1 MFEKL
6 GKNPEFQKV
15 YKQGRSKANKYL
27 VMYVK
32 TGESGPSRYG
42 FSVSKK
48 VGNSVVRHHITRLL
62 RESVRK
68 NDALVKEGNRII
80 IVARKDVKNKNFKE
94 VDGAVFHL
102 LKIHGILKWSDC
114 VKKILLA
121 VIHIYQKYIS
131 PLKRTPSCIY
141 TPCCSEYAAQAIKK
155 YGAGKGGFLAIKRIL
170 RCHPFHKG
178 GYDPVP

>member
-32 TGESGPSRYG
+32 TGESGPNRYG

-68 NDALVKEGNRII
+68 NDALVKEGNRIV
-80 IVARKDVKNKNFKE
+80 IVARSQVRDCSFDVVE
-94 VDGAVFHL
+94 GAVIHL
-102 LKIHGILKWSDC
+102 LKLHGLMK
-114 VKKILLA
+114 
-121 VIHIYQKYIS
+121 
-131 PLKRTPSCIY
+131 
-141 TPCCSEYAAQAIKK
+141 
-155 YGAGKGGFLAIKRIL
+155 
-170 RCHPFHKG
+170 
-178 GYDPVP
+178 

>member
-15 YKQGRSKANKYL
+15 YKTGRSKANKYL

-68 NDALVKEGNRII
+68 NDALVKDGNRIV
-80 IVARKDVKNKNFKE
+80 IVARKDVKDNNFND
-94 VDGAVFHL
+94 VDGAVIHL
-102 LKIHGILKWSDC
+102 LKLHGILK
-114 VKKILLA
+114 
-121 VIHIYQKYIS
+121 
-131 PLKRTPSCIY
+131 
-141 TPCCSEYAAQAIKK
+141 
-155 YGAGKGGFLAIKRIL
+155 
-170 RCHPFHKG
+170 
-178 GYDPVP
+178 

>member
-1 MFEKL
+1 MDKVRVARSVFSDKSCSGLSSYNGSKSMKRQVFEKL
-6 GKNPEFQKV
+6 GKNPAFQRV
-15 YKQGRSKANKYL
+15 YKNGRSRANKYL

-32 TGESGPSRYG
+32 TGESGPNRYG

-102 LKIHGILKWSDC
+102 LKIHGILK
-114 VKKILLA
+114 
-121 VIHIYQKYIS
+121 
-131 PLKRTPSCIY
+131 
-141 TPCCSEYAAQAIKK
+141 
-155 YGAGKGGFLAIKRIL
+155 
-170 RCHPFHKG
+170 
-178 GYDPVP
+178 

>member
-15 YKQGRSKANKYL
+15 YKNGRSKANKYL

-32 TGESGPSRYG
+32 TGESGPNRYG

-68 NDALVKEGNRII
+68 NDALVKEGNRIV
-80 IVARKDVKNKNFKE
+80 IVARKDVSGKTFKE

-102 LKIHGILKWSDC
+102 LKIHDILK
-114 VKKILLA
+114 
-121 VIHIYQKYIS
+121 
-131 PLKRTPSCIY
+131 
-141 TPCCSEYAAQAIKK
+141 
-155 YGAGKGGFLAIKRIL
+155 
-170 RCHPFHKG
+170 
-178 GYDPVP
+178 

>member
-1 MFEKL
+1 VFEKL

-15 YKQGRSKANKYL
+15 YKTGRSKANKYL

-48 VGNSVVRHHITRLL
+48 VGNSVVRHRITRLL

-68 NDALVKEGNRII
+68 NDALVKDGNHIV
-80 IVARKDVKNKNFKE
+80 IVARSKVKDKSFKD

-102 LKIHGILKWSDC
+102 LELHGILM
-114 VKKILLA
+114 
-121 VIHIYQKYIS
+121 
-131 PLKRTPSCIY
+131 
-141 TPCCSEYAAQAIKK
+141 
-155 YGAGKGGFLAIKRIL
+155 
-170 RCHPFHKG
+170 
-178 GYDPVP
+178 

>member
-48 VGNSVVRHHITRLL
+48 VGNSVVRHRVTRLI
-62 RESVRK
+62 REAYR
-68 NDALVKEGNRII
+68 LNRANIDVGYDI
-80 IVARKDVKNKNFKE
+80 VIVARPASKDKKCQDIE
-94 VDGAVFHL
+94 SALMHL
-102 LKIHGILKWSDC
+102 CGL
-114 VKKILLA
+114 KKIS
-121 VIHIYQKYIS
+121 HI
-131 PLKRTPSCIY
+131 
-141 TPCCSEYAAQAIKK
+141 
-155 YGAGKGGFLAIKRIL
+155 G
-170 RCHPFHKG
+170 
-178 GYDPVP
+178 

>member
-94 VDGAVFHL
+94 V
-102 LKIHGILKWSDC
+102 
-114 VKKILLA
+114 A